1 MNIDLHIHSKEY
13 SLCGVSTI
21 EEQIEAAIAAGL
33 DAVAFSNHDR
43 LVPRERMNELNRQYA
58 PFKIFSGI
66 EATVQGGEHILV
78 IGLHDPALEG
88 GKWEYS
94 ALHRHVRKHGGFM
107 VLNHP
112 FRFNSTIEID
122 YRRFPP
128 DAIEA
133 YSTNIL
139 RSLTPKIMRVAEEI
153 SVPVVSNSDAH
164 VKKDVGRHY
173 NILPQMPTT
182 DEELIEALKS
192 GQFTPHFNE
201 GRER

>member
-1 MNIDLHIHSKEY
+1 MMKIDLHVHSKEY
-13 SLCGVSTI
+13 SPCGVSLI

-33 DAVAFSNHDR
+33 DAIAFSNHDR
-43 LVPRERMNELNRQYA
+43 LVPRDRLDRLNRQYA

-66 EATVQGGEHILV
+66 EVTVQGGEHILV
-78 IGLHDPALEG
+78 IGLYDPSLEG
-88 GKWEYS
+88 GEWHYS
-94 ALHRHVRKHGGFM
+94 ALHRYVRGRTGFL

-112 FRFNSTIEID
+112 FRFNSAIEID

-139 RSLTPKIMRVAEEI
+139 NSLNPKIMQVAEEV

-164 VKKDVGRHY
+164 VAKDVGRHY
-173 NILPQMPTT
+173 NMLEETPTT
-182 DEELIEALKS
+182 NEELVRALKS
-192 GQFTPHFNE
+192 GNFTPVSLPKP
-201 GRER
+201 

>member
-1 MNIDLHIHSKEY
+1 MKIDLHIHSKEY
-13 SLCGVSTI
+13 SLCGVSLI

-43 LVPRERMNELNRQYA
+43 LVPRDQIDRLNQQYA

-66 EATVQGGEHILV
+66 EITVQGGEHILA

-94 ALHRHVRKHGGFM
+94 ALHRYVRERGGFM

-112 FRFNSTIEID
+112 FRFNATIEID

-139 RSLTPKIMRVAEEI
+139 HSLTPKIMRVAEEV

-164 VKKDVGRHY
+164 VTKDVGRHY
-173 NILPQMPTT
+173 NILAQTPTT
-182 DEELIEALKS
+182 DAELIYALKS
-192 GQFTPHFNE
+192 GQFTPHAQ
-201 GRER
+201 